1 MSLKG
6 TMSIYEK
13 MLQNPENRKS
23 TSGTIKQPTPYD
35 SGDIKSPGKQAQ
47 QTGEELN
54 PEESAYLQ
62 EIDRRMALRSTG
74 KKVPSNSAEDGRIKK
89 LEEEVSE
96 LKELVMQVMKTHMK
110 LLEKTK

>member
-54 PEESAYLQ
+54 SEESAYLQ
-62 EIDRRMALRSTG
+62 EIDRRMALRSAG
-74 KKVPSNSAEDGRIKK
+74 KEVPSTDDNRIKK